1 MNRRDFLK
9 LALGTIAVG
18 ATVGLKSP
26 VYAAGN
32 PPVVLCLGWDAMD
45 YRSATQ
51 LLNAGQLPNLG
62 QLNLHRLL
70 AWPGNTVTKPG
81 WAEIETGL
89 PIPVTG
95 IIDNTIYNSKI
106 LGGWTIYGLLRK
118 AYPNCWLSTIHS
130 KIAHTGDRIVN
141 NQKEPFYF
149 LKKWALGGGMDRY
162 VSPSTLKLTA
172 GLTIAQTHGFL
183 LEHINSY
190 LQSGKTG
197 GLIFAHF
204 KEPDEF
210 GHLYGMGSSQW
221 NDSVVQLDQ
230 ILGEAVA
237 LLNPGS
243 IFVISDHGF
252 NAFGLK
258 SHSNAPLG
266 IIASNVPLKD
276 DGIRCDFPPTLLA
289 LTGITPDGSTPAL
302 YGKSLLL

>member
-9 LALGTIAVG
+9 LALGSIAVG
-18 ATVGLKSP
+18 TTIGLKSTA
-26 VYAAGN
+26 YAAEN
-32 PPVVLCLGWDAMD
+32 PPLVLCLGWDAMD

-51 LLNAGQLPNLG
+51 LLNAGQLPNLS
-62 QLNLHRLL
+62 QLNRYRLL

-89 PIPVTG
+89 SIPVTG
-95 IIDNTIYNSKI
+95 ITSNDIFNSKI
-106 LGGWTIYGLLRK
+106 QGAWTIYGLLRK

-130 KIAHTGDRIVN
+130 KINHTGDRIIN
-141 NQKEPFYF
+141 YKHEPFYF
-149 LKKWALGGGMDRY
+149 LKQWALGGGMDRY
-162 VSPSTLKLTA
+162 VSVSTVQVTVP
-172 GLTIAQTHGFL
+172 LTIEQTHSFL

-190 LQSGKTG
+190 LYSGKTG

-204 KEPDEF
+204 KDPDEL

-221 NDSVVQLDQ
+221 NNSVVQLDQ

-237 LLNPGS
+237 LLNPDS

-252 NAFGLK
+252 DDFGK
-258 SHSNAPLG
+258 KGHGNAPLG

-302 YGKSLLL
+302 YGESLLL